1 MRGVKGEHP
10 KGSTPHRPLPNT
22 LKYVQSLRGHR
33 RVRQLRQVRP
43 LPYLRWNQRV
53 REVQWVRSHQEL
65 HPYRGHRRIP
75 CHLGHP
81 GLKQRRGLGVNY
93 RDEQREGMNHDR
105 WQRSGRPTFGKIK
118 LTLSPLSPG
127 RPAAPRSPGIPC
139 SPGAPWAPGFPG
151 APASPYERAEFKV
164 RKTAAPMS
172 SSRDRDPSRRN
183 RVCAGVYFLFL
194 FFYLSTIVSTSTG
207 RTTGTGGADGTVST
221 ALATETSVALQE
233 KMDSG

>member
-1 MRGVKGEHP
+1 M
-10 KGSTPHRPLPNT
+10 
-22 LKYVQSLRGHR
+22 
-33 RVRQLRQVRP
+33 
-43 LPYLRWNQRV
+43 
-53 REVQWVRSHQEL
+53 
-65 HPYRGHRRIP
+65 
-75 CHLGHP
+75 
-81 GLKQRRGLGVNY
+81 NY

-105 WQRSGRPTFGKIK
+105 WQHSGRPTFGKIK

-151 APASPYERAEFKV
+151 EPASPYERAEFKV
-164 RKTAAPMS
+164 RKTAAPTS

-183 RVCAGVYFLFL
+183 RVCAGFFIYFF

-207 RTTGTGGADGTVST
+207 RTTGTGGADSTVST

-233 KMDSG
+233 KIDSG